1 MEMFILSTQNIRF
14 DEKFSEHCNCI
25 ASFLAEVCFV
35 CAKEASHRGVSF
47 EHIDNA
53 FLWKIMK
60 SYRP

>member
-35 CAKEASHRGVSF
+35 CS
-47 EHIDNA
+47 N
-53 FLWKIMK
+53 
-60 SYRP
+60 